1 MVFSHKIIVMSSLPS
16 TPILSHLPDSTL
28 GQLSPEK
35 DSSYWPLWS
44 PPRKTRPKTW
54 LCEVSNSVDRIPMD
68 VLSPCESSKRT
79 RMCAHMHMH
88 THTCSLTHTC
98 THVHT
103 HAPTRMCAHA
113 HMHTCSHA
121 HMHTRI
127 LTHGHAC
134 TLTHTYAHMCTCT
147 HSHTRTHAPTH
158 MHAHA
163 RIHAL
168 THTHA
173 RMDTHTHAHTLTHT
187 LTLSCTWSSLGLM
200 ALFLRGTKT
209 QIFAF
214 LGFGKVTLI

>member
-79 RMCAHMHMH
+79 RMCTHMHMH

-103 HAPTRMCAHA
+103 HAPT

-134 TLTHTYAHMCTCT
+134 TLTHTHAHMCACT

-173 RMDTHTHAHTLTHT
+173 HMDTHTHAHTLTHT

-209 QIFAF
+209 QIFA
-214 LGFGKVTLI
+214 LWNC